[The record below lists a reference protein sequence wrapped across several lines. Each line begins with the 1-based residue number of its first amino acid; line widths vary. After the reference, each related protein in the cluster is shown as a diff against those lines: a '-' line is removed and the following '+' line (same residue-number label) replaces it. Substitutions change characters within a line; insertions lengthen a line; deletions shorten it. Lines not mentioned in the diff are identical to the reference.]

1 MKPNVKL
8 ALSYVGYTCPALDEL
23 GKDYMSDLSLTK
35 DQKETFLE
43 FIEQIKKDITCPMRT
58 ALESACERI
67 IKLEDSLDVP
77 SI

>member
-1 MKPNVKL
+1 
-8 ALSYVGYTCPALDEL
+8 
-23 GKDYMSDLSLTK
+23 MSDLSLTK

-77 SI
+77 SV

>member
-1 MKPNVKL
+1 
-8 ALSYVGYTCPALDEL
+8 
-23 GKDYMSDLSLTK
+23 MSDLVLTK

-58 ALESACERI
+58 ALGSACERI

-77 SI
+77 SV